1 MAKKVHTYQ
10 LKGDYYHEHQVVAE
24 YDKKTEEKTYYSLK
38 DILADFDQKNIT
50 ISIKEEDEVPS
61 VDQPF
66 EDE

>member
-10 LKGDYYHEHQVVAE
+10 LKGDYYHEQQVVAE